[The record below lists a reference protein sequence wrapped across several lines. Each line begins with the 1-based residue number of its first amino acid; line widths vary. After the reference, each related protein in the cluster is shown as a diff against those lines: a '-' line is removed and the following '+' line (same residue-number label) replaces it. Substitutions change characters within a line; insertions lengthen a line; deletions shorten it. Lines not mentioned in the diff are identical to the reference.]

1 LLYKR
6 AVDFA
11 ENYLSPERLQHSL
24 NTSKCA
30 YDIARDYGVDPERA
44 YLAGLLH
51 DIARDFSAEQIL
63 RIATNEGII
72 PRKEER
78 ICPFLLHGKVGAV
91 IVKKELGLED
101 QGVLDAI
108 SYHVTGRPDWTR
120 LEQVLYLADKIEPDR
135 DYLGVDKVRALLET
149 GDFEEALLECLRE
162 NIIYAA
168 RTKGWIVDTNTV
180 VIFNE
185 LARRF

>member
-1 LLYKR
+1 MSL
-6 AVDFA
+6 FA
-11 ENYLSPERLQHSL
+11 AWR
-24 NTSKCA
+24 
-30 YDIARDYGVDPERA
+30 
-44 YLAGLLH
+44 
-51 DIARDFSAEQIL
+51 
-63 RIATNEGII
+63 
-72 PRKEER
+72 
-78 ICPFLLHGKVGAV
+78 VGAV